1 MLTYQRF
8 YFICHTGCCV
18 TSLSPWWNDYNSL
31 LCFPNCLVFSLALYV
46 LDTKS
51 KFTKNC
57 SLQHG
62 TGCKWQC
69 SVNCCLNL
77 LRSDSWNARTL
88 PRLMLGQAHKA
99 RSTGVHT
106 IFQQECRQLRPGGGS
121 LSLSVLSGESCFGL
135 PVYCTFLFYLLVFNA
150 VVKGACAQ
158 TCEQTQHLW
167 S

>member
-18 TSLSPWWNDYNSL
+18 TSLSPWWNDYRSL

-62 TGCKWQC
+62 TGCKWPC

-99 RSTGVHT
+99 RSTHHFPTRVQTAQAWGWFSVAVSAEWRELFWT
-106 IFQQECRQLRPGGGS
+106 TCILYIFVLFINFWCSGQRGMCS
-121 LSLSVLSGESCFGL
+121 NMWANAASVVLIL
-135 PVYCTFLFYLLVFNA
+135 
-150 VVKGACAQ
+150 
-158 TCEQTQHLW
+158 
-167 S
+167 